1 MPIDECGGHFFEFV
15 GKNYEILES
24 VRRSERKGLASD
36 GVVAAGIQKQKN
48 HQRWCVVCT
57 AMATCQTNVTVRLRV
72 YDGYV
77 GIIAK
82 PKSSSLIGNSG
93 WIFGL

>member
-48 HQRWCVVCT
+48 GGV
-57 AMATCQTNVTVRLRV
+57 
-72 YDGYV
+72 
-77 GIIAK
+77 
-82 PKSSSLIGNSG
+82 
-93 WIFGL
+93 